1 MGKKNSLN
9 NGQQLYSNA
18 PLQNAELSA
27 EEGKGN
33 APAPEGKKN
42 KNKKKSDKPNIF
54 VRIGRFFKE
63 MFSELKKVSWP
74 DAKKVFTQLGV
85 VLLVVVIFLVI
96 ITAFDLGAAELLT
109 LLVTHTT
116 PTA

>member
-1 MGKKNSLN
+1 
-9 NGQQLYSNA
+9 
-18 PLQNAELSA
+18 
-27 EEGKGN
+27 
-33 APAPEGKKN
+33 
-42 KNKKKSDKPNIF
+42 
-54 VRIGRFFKE
+54 

-96 ITAFDLGAAELLT
+96 ITAFDFGAAELLT

>member
-1 MGKKNSLN
+1 MEPTTRFDPAPPLALVPLTNSRAEESYPSITSEAP
-9 NGQQLYSNA
+9 NGA
-18 PLQNAELSA
+18 SA
-27 EEGKGN
+27 EILMVTDTWFPTETEG
-33 APAPEGKKN
+33 
-42 KNKKKSDKPNIF
+42 
-54 VRIGRFFKE
+54 
-63 MFSELKKVSWP
+63 SEKVSWP

>member
-33 APAPEGKKN
+33 APAPEGKKK

-74 DAKKVFTQLGV
+74 DAKKVVTQLGV